1 MAVLEKIRVK
11 FGILITVLVALALL
25 SFILDPTTLRS
36 AFDRFSSD
44 NKVGTMNGK
53 SVSYKEFYEELN
65 TYTEIAK
72 MMGQNPSSEEQQAQL
87 RDAAWQ
93 SIFDNEV
100 FIPKA
105 EAAGLSVGEEE
116 MLDLTQG
123 NNISPVLLQQGLFLD
138 RDGNFSRETL
148 VDFVQSIDSDDSGS
162 SAAYWSF
169 LEEGVFRNQ
178 LYAKYASLM
187 EKSDVLSDLEKA
199 RLVADGNVTADV
211 DFVFEPIS
219 FVTDSTVKVSSEEIR
234 RYFNDHKEQFKQPD
248 NRDIEYVMWEVVPSA
263 QDYADTKAEF
273 DALYED
279 FAKAD
284 NLKAFVTLNS
294 DSKWNPYYFTEDQLS
309 VTPEFQQT
317 AFHAPVGT
325 VSPVVTED
333 KAYAAM
339 RVADVRMMAD
349 SAHVYYKVYPY
360 SQEAEADV
368 FVNDQLRKT
377 DISQF
382 TEMGW
387 ITQDFILAN
396 GLNELDAA
404 FDSPQKVFKVK
415 NVNNQAI
422 LAVYVPERTK
432 ALKKVQVATLMK
444 NVLPSDETY
453 RDFQMKAVEFADAC
467 DGKYENFQ
475 KLSQEQNLPV
485 IPINNMLQTNRRI
498 GPADNAREVVS
509 WVFDKKTKAGQVSD
523 LKIVD
528 NKYYFVTAV
537 TKVRKEGYA
546 DIQDVASDISSLL
559 QARKT
564 VAVKLDEVKEKIAG
578 LTTLEQV
585 AETLGTTVSH
595 YPGISF
601 GSTQFNQNDPALVGA
616 VAAAPEGTIQT
627 VGGNVGIYV
636 FEVSNRTAGNFFSE
650 NDAATQLARKAS
662 WHNSIL
668 QSVIANEADIK
679 DNRARFF

>member
-93 SIFDNEV
+93 SIFDNQV

-148 VDFVQSIDSDDSGS
+148 VDFVQSIDSDDSGN

-178 LYAKYASLM
+178 LYAKYASLL

-219 FVTDSTVKVSSEEIR
+219 FVTDSTVNVSSEEIR

-627 VGGNVGIYV
+627 VGGNVGVYV
-636 FEVSNRTAGNFFSE
+636 FEVSNRTSGNFFSE

>member
-138 RDGNFSRETL
+138 RDGNFSRETV
-148 VDFVQSIDSDDSGS
+148 VDFVQSIDSDDSGN

-199 RLVADGNVTADV
+199 RIVADGNVTADV

-234 RYFNDHKEQFKQPD
+234 RYYNDHKDQFKQPA

-537 TKVRKEGYA
+537 TKARKEGYA

-627 VGGNVGIYV
+627 VGGNVGVYV

>member
-138 RDGNFSRETL
+138 RDGNFSRETV
-148 VDFVQSIDSDDSGS
+148 VDFVQSIDSDDSGN

-178 LYAKYASLM
+178 LYAKYASLL

-219 FVTDSTVKVSSEEIR
+219 FVTDSTVTVSSEEIR
-234 RYFNDHKEQFKQPD
+234 RYFNDHKEQFKQPA

-559 QARKT
+559 KARKT

-616 VAAAPEGTIQT
+616 VVAAPEGTIQT
-627 VGGNVGIYV
+627 VGGNVGVYV

-650 NDAATQLARKAS
+650 NDAATQLARKVS

>member
-25 SFILDPTTLRS
+25 SFILDPQTLRS
-36 AFDRFSSD
+36 AADRFSSD
-44 NKVGTMNGK
+44 NKVGSMNGK
-53 SVSYKEFYEELN
+53 SISYREYYEQLNNMTEL
-65 TYTEIAK
+65 AK
-72 MMGQNPSSEEQQAQL
+72 LMGQNPSSEEQQAQL
-87 RDAAWQ
+87 RDAAWH
-93 SIFDNEV
+93 SIYENEV

-105 EAAGLSVGEEE
+105 TAAGLYVGEDE
-116 MLDLTQG
+116 MIDLTQG
-123 NNISPVLLQQGLFLD
+123 SNISPVLMQQPMFLD
-138 RDGNFSRETL
+138 ANGNFSREAL
-148 VDFVQSIDSDDSGS
+148 VSFVQSIDADQSGS
-162 SAAYWSF
+162 YSAYWSF
-169 LEEGVFRNQ
+169 LEESVYREQ
-178 LYAKYASLM
+178 LLAKYASLVQN
-187 EKSDVLSDLEKA
+187 SDFLTDLEKG
-199 RLVADGNVTADV
+199 RLVAEGNVTADV
-211 DFVFEPIS
+211 DFVFVPVS
-219 FVTDSTVKVSSEEIR
+219 FLQDSTVTVSDEEIR
-234 RYFNDHKEQFKQPD
+234 SYYNEHKEGFRQPD
-248 NRDIEYVMWEVVPSA
+248 NRDIEYVMWEVVPSDFDLSDA
-263 QDYADTKAEF
+263 RAEF
-273 DALYED
+273 DELYKE
-279 FAKAD
+279 FATDD
-284 NLKAFVTLNS
+284 NLKAFVTLHS
-294 DSKWNPYYFTEDQLS
+294 DSKWNPYYYTEDQLAAN
-309 VTPEFQQT
+309 PEFQET
-317 AFHAPVGT
+317 AFHAPMGT
-325 VSPVVTED
+325 VSPVVTENNTIG
-333 KAYAAM
+333 AV
-339 RVADVRMMAD
+339 RVTDVRNMAD
-349 SAHVYYKVYPY
+349 SAHVFYKVFAIDKE
-360 SQEAEADV
+360 QEADEFLV
-368 FVNDQLRKT
+368 QQSRRVEE
-377 DISQF
+377 SEF

-387 ITQDFILAN
+387 LTQEIILSN
-396 GLNELDAA
+396 GLADFYPV
-404 FDSPQKVFKVK
+404 FDTDRKVIKVK
-415 NVNNQAI
+415 STANQAVFV
-422 LAVYVPERTK
+422 LYVPEKTRPV
-432 ALKKVQVATLMK
+432 KKVQLATLLK

-453 RDFQMKAVEFADAC
+453 RDFQMKAVEFSDAC

-585 AETLGTTVSH
+585 AEALGTTVSH

-627 VGGNVGIYV
+627 VGGNVGVYV

>member
-138 RDGNFSRETL
+138 RDGNFSRETV
-148 VDFVQSIDSDDSGS
+148 VDFVQSIDSDDSGN

-234 RYFNDHKEQFKQPD
+234 RYYNDHKDQFKQPA

-537 TKVRKEGYA
+537 TKARKEGYA

>member
-148 VDFVQSIDSDDSGS
+148 VDFVQSIDSDDSGN

-178 LYAKYASLM
+178 LYAKYASLL

-559 QARKT
+559 KARKT

-627 VGGNVGIYV
+627 VGGNVGVYV

>member
-138 RDGNFSRETL
+138 RDGNFSRETV
-148 VDFVQSIDSDDSGS
+148 VDFVQSIDSDDSGN

-178 LYAKYASLM
+178 LYAKYASLL

-234 RYFNDHKEQFKQPD
+234 RFFNDHKEQFKQPA

-396 GLNELDAA
+396 GLNELDAV
-404 FDSPQKVFKVK
+404 FDAPQKVFKVK

-559 QARKT
+559 KARKT

-627 VGGNVGIYV
+627 VGGNVGVYV

>member
-138 RDGNFSRETL
+138 RDGNFSRETV
-148 VDFVQSIDSDDSGS
+148 VDFVQSIDSDDSGN

-178 LYAKYASLM
+178 LYAKYASLL

-234 RYFNDHKEQFKQPD
+234 RYFNDHKEQFKQPA

-627 VGGNVGIYV
+627 VGGNVGVYV

>member
-138 RDGNFSRETL
+138 RDGNFSRETV
-148 VDFVQSIDSDDSGS
+148 VDFVQSIDSDDSGN

-178 LYAKYASLM
+178 LYAKYASLL

-234 RYFNDHKEQFKQPD
+234 RYFNDHKEQFKQPA

-396 GLNELDAA
+396 GLNELDAV

-485 IPINNMLQTNRRI
+485 IPINNMLQTIRRI

-559 QARKT
+559 KARKT

-627 VGGNVGIYV
+627 VGGNVGVYV

>member
-72 MMGQNPSSEEQQAQL
+72 MMGQNPSSEEEQAQL

-105 EAAGLSVGEEE
+105 EAAGLSVGQEE

-123 NNISPVLLQQGLFLD
+123 TDISPVLLQQGLFLD
-138 RDGNFSRETL
+138 RNGNFSRETL
-148 VDFVQSIDSDDSGS
+148 VDFVQSIDSDDSGN

-178 LYAKYASLM
+178 LYSKYASLL

-199 RLVADGNVTADV
+199 RLVADGNITADV

-219 FVTDSTVKVSSEEIR
+219 FVTDSTVKVSSDEIR
-234 RYFNDHKEQFKQPD
+234 RFYNEHKEQFKQPA

-263 QDYADTKAEF
+263 QDFADTKEEF
-273 DALYED
+273 DALYEE

-325 VSPVVTED
+325 VSPVVTEE

-339 RVADVRMMAD
+339 RVADVRTMAD
-349 SAHVYYKVYPY
+349 SAHVYYKVDPY

-368 FVNDQLRKT
+368 FVADQLRKT
-377 DISQF
+377 DVSQF

-387 ITQDFILAN
+387 VTQDFILAN
-396 GLNELDAA
+396 GLNELDAV

-432 ALKKVQVATLMK
+432 ALKKVQIATLMK

-453 RDFQMKAVEFADAC
+453 RDYQMKAVEFADAC

-475 KLSQEQNLPV
+475 TLSREQNLPV
-485 IPINNMLQTNRRI
+485 IPINNMMQTNRRI

-585 AETLGTTVSH
+585 AEKLGTTVSH

-601 GSTQFNQNDPALVGA
+601 GSTQYNQNDPALVGA

-627 VGGNVGIYV
+627 VGGNVGVYV
-636 FEVSNRTAGNFFSE
+636 FEVSNRTSGNFFSE